1 MRLQQS
7 RLKLYCE
14 FVRGLK
20 FPQNSIAF
28 PLLRHSAQQITY
40 LTAPF
45 AEVSC
50 LDMARMIFFLLSIPA
65 ALCGSLVTATLS
77 AKNGVAATNLSSLT
91 DEFPNCVNNSQY
103 AQWGEGVLP
112 SSCGNALLSVRGI
125 IAGSRRLFL
134 DFNFFS
140 MENPPRRMP
149 NNAWPL
155 PQGAASSKC
164 A

>member
-14 FVRGLK
+14 FGRGLK
-20 FPQNSIAF
+20 FHQNSIAF
-28 PLLRHSAQQITY
+28 PLLRHSARQITY

-50 LDMARMIFFLLSIPA
+50 FDMARMIFFLLSIPA
-65 ALCGSLVTATLS
+65 ALYASLVTAALS
-77 AKNGVAATNLSSLT
+77 ANNGVAATNLSLLT
-91 DEFPNCVNNSQY
+91 DEFPNCVTGSQY

-112 SSCGNALLSVRGI
+112 PNCGSALISVRTI
-125 IAGSRRLFL
+125 IEANRRLFL
-134 DFNFFS
+134 NYNFWS
-140 MENPPRRMP
+140 RKNPPRKMP

-155 PQGAASSKC
+155 PQGAASG
-164 A
+164 